1 MAVEQS
7 VAQMALTRDT
17 GPGGFMERATTLMAL
32 VAGSVLTEA
41 ANTAFHQPRA
51 FYAQKVIERPQQAAT
66 QVGPILV
73 MGVNITSTTTYND
86 TTKAATCTATDTQIQ
101 SQIQTFW
108 NTFAG
113 IDTAT
118 PS

>member
-32 VAGSVLTEA
+32 VASSILSEVGT
-41 ANTAFHQPRA
+41 TAYHQQRA
-51 FYAQKVIERPQQAAT
+51 FYAQKVIDRPQQQAT
-66 QVGPILV
+66 QAGPVLV
-73 MGVNITSTTTYND
+73 MGVNITSKTTYD
-86 TTKAATCTATDTQIQ
+86 EVSKTSVCTSTDTEIQ
-101 SQIQTFW
+101 SQIQTMW

-113 IDTAT
+113 IDT

>member
-17 GPGGFMERATTLMAL
+17 GPGGFMERARTLMAL
-32 VAGSVLTEA
+32 VAGSVLNEPLNTAHRSSRVAYAQQVIQRSYQMTEA
-41 ANTAFHQPRA
+41 A
-51 FYAQKVIERPQQAAT
+51 
-66 QVGPILV
+66 GPILV
-73 MGVNITSTTTYND
+73 MGINITSTTTYD
-86 TTKAATCTATDTQIQ
+86 EATKAATCTATDTAIQ

-113 IDTAT
+113 IDTAA
-118 PS
+118 

>member
-17 GPGGFMERATTLMAL
+17 GAGGFMERVTTLLAL
-32 VAGSVLTEA
+32 VAGSVLSEPT
-41 ANTAFHQPRA
+41 TTPYRQGRVL
-51 FYAQKVIERPQQAAT
+51 YAQKVIDLPAARAQQA
-66 QVGPILV
+66 GPILV
-73 MGVNITSTTTYND
+73 MGVNITSKTLYD
-86 TTKAATCTATDTQIQ
+86 EATKTATCTSTDTEIQ

-108 NTFAG
+108 NIFAG
-113 IDTAT
+113 LDT